1 MWLLGSFAIYHSD
14 QSFPLISLS
23 LRSFCVLYILWH
35 IKWFVDV
42 TLIEN
47 VQPSKFHNRQNK
59 VRVKK
64 KGSLLPLFCCQT
76 ITTTRR
82 ILMKRRTPVTA
93 FQMTSLH
100 WQRSVSVN
108 RTMTEK
114 LKLNQLVYI
123 GAEGHCLCCFKYQ
136 QHSIIHLLPFKTIKN
151 AFWKSLQSS
160 HFRALTSQAQC
171 ISENTCFQ
179 GSMSGFI
186 SQDLVTDVDFL
197 SFFFI
202 YSMQYFLEFDRP
214 VSGNIGS
221 YDIICSLSQTSS
233 ISFYADKTI
242 LMRAREKRS
251 LS

>member
-1 MWLLGSFAIYHSD
+1 MILGSFSIYHSD

-47 VQPSKFHNRQNK
+47 VKPSKFHNRQNN

-64 KGSLLPLFCCQT
+64 KKGSLSPLFCCQT

-136 QHSIIHLLPFKTIKN
+136 QHSIIHLLSFKTIKN
-151 AFWKSLQSS
+151 AF
-160 HFRALTSQAQC
+160 
-171 ISENTCFQ
+171 
-179 GSMSGFI
+179 
-186 SQDLVTDVDFL
+186 
-197 SFFFI
+197 
-202 YSMQYFLEFDRP
+202 
-214 VSGNIGS
+214 
-221 YDIICSLSQTSS
+221 
-233 ISFYADKTI
+233 
-242 LMRAREKRS
+242 
-251 LS
+251 

>member
-1 MWLLGSFAIYHSD
+1 MAHKTVCWCCINRKRTAYSKVP
-14 QSFPLISLS
+14 QS
-23 LRSFCVLYILWH
+23 
-35 IKWFVDV
+35 
-42 TLIEN
+42 
-47 VQPSKFHNRQNK
+47 SKQGASE
-59 VRVKK
+59 KK
-64 KGSLLPLFCCQT
+64 SSSLPLFCCQI

-82 ILMKRRTPVTA
+82 ILMKMRTPVTA

-100 WQRSVSVN
+100 WQRSVSVS
-108 RTMTEK
+108 RTMNEK
-114 LKLNQLVYI
+114 LKLNQLVNI

-136 QHSIIHLLPFKTIKN
+136 QHSIIHLLSFKKIKSS
-151 AFWKSLQSS
+151 FWKSLQSS
-160 HFRALTSQAQC
+160 HFRALTSQVPC

-197 SFFFI
+197 SVF
-202 YSMQYFLEFDRP
+202 YSMLYFLEFDRP
-214 VSGNIGS
+214 VSGNIGN

-233 ISFYADKTI
+233 ISIYADQSI

>member
-1 MWLLGSFAIYHSD
+1 MRA
-14 QSFPLISLS
+14 
-23 LRSFCVLYILWH
+23 
-35 IKWFVDV
+35 
-42 TLIEN
+42 
-47 VQPSKFHNRQNK
+47 
-59 VRVKK
+59 
-64 KGSLLPLFCCQT
+64 
-76 ITTTRR
+76 
-82 ILMKRRTPVTA
+82 PVTA

-108 RTMTEK
+108 RTMNEK

-123 GAEGHCLCCFKYQ
+123 GAEGHCLCCFKYH
-136 QHSIIHLLPFKTIKN
+136 QHSIIHLLSFKTIEN
-151 AFWKSLQSS
+151 AYWKSLQSS

-186 SQDLVTDVDFL
+186 SQDLVTDIDFL
-197 SFFFI
+197 SFF
-202 YSMQYFLEFDRP
+202 YSMLYFLEFDRP

-233 ISFYADKTI
+233 ISFYADKSI

>member
-1 MWLLGSFAIYHSD
+1 MALKMACWCCINRKRTAYSKLP
-14 QSFPLISLS
+14 QS
-23 LRSFCVLYILWH
+23 
-35 IKWFVDV
+35 
-42 TLIEN
+42 
-47 VQPSKFHNRQNK
+47 SKQGASE
-59 VRVKK
+59 KK
-64 KGSLLPLFCCQT
+64 SSSLPLFCCQI

-82 ILMKRRTPVTA
+82 ILMKMRTPVTA

-136 QHSIIHLLPFKTIKN
+136 QHSIIHLLSFKTIKN

-160 HFRALTSQAQC
+160 HFRALTWQAQC

-197 SFFFI
+197 SVFCNALFSRIWSTSKWKHWQLWYHLFSLPDLVNFSLRGPI
-202 YSMQYFLEFDRP
+202 YSNESSRETFIILTLP
-214 VSGNIGS
+214 GTS
-221 YDIICSLSQTSS
+221 YNDNC
-233 ISFYADKTI
+233 DDN
-242 LMRAREKRS
+242 
-251 LS
+251 

>member
-1 MWLLGSFAIYHSD
+1 MAHKMVCWCCINRKRTACSKVP
-14 QSFPLISLS
+14 QS
-23 LRSFCVLYILWH
+23 
-35 IKWFVDV
+35 
-42 TLIEN
+42 
-47 VQPSKFHNRQNK
+47 SKQGASE
-59 VRVKK
+59 KK
-64 KGSLLPLFCCQT
+64 SSSLPLFCCQI

-82 ILMKRRTPVTA
+82 ILMKMRTPVTA

-108 RTMTEK
+108 RAMNEK

-136 QHSIIHLLPFKTIKN
+136 QHSIIHLLSFKTIKN

-197 SFFFI
+197 SVF
-202 YSMQYFLEFDRP
+202 YSMLYFLEFDRR
-214 VSGNIGS
+214 VSGNIGN
-221 YDIICSLSQTSS
+221 YDIICSVSQTSS
-233 ISFYADKTI
+233 ISLYADQSI

>member
-1 MWLLGSFAIYHSD
+1 MITWVVCYLPLWSV
-14 QSFPLISLS
+14 FPLNKFINF
-23 LRSFCVLYILWH
+23 LRSFCVPYILWH
-35 IKWFVDV
+35 IKWFVDD
-42 TLIEN
+42 TLIDN
-47 VQPSKFHNRQNK
+47 VQPRKFHNRQNK
-59 VRVKK
+59 VRVKRRR
-64 KGSLLPLFCCQT
+64 SVLPLFCCQT

-82 ILMKRRTPVTA
+82 ILMKMRTPVTA

-100 WQRSVSVN
+100 WQRSVSVS
-108 RTMTEK
+108 RTMNEK

-136 QHSIIHLLPFKTIKN
+136 QHSIIHLLSFKTIKS

-160 HFRALTSQAQC
+160 HFRALTSQAPC

-197 SFFFI
+197 SVF
-202 YSMQYFLEFDRP
+202 YSILCFLEFDRP
-214 VSGNIGS
+214 VSGNIGN
-221 YDIICSLSQTSS
+221 YDIICSLYQTSS
-233 ISFYADKTI
+233 ISFYADQSI